1 MIMLRNGVARVL
13 LGLGIILISLASKID
28 PDFVQNTLFN
38 LRGEMNEV

>member
-28 PDFVQNTLFN
+28 PDFVQSTLFN
-38 LRGEMNEV
+38 LIDEKVK

>member
-1 MIMLRNGVARVL
+1 MLRNGVARVL

-28 PDFVQNTLFN
+28 PDFVQNTLFT